1 MYVASSELKILKHV
15 FTKIALRLESRNDYR
30 LSPVSCLMIQR
41 IKYKINRRNIRTEVY
56 RKM

>member
-15 FTKIALRLESRNDYR
+15 FTKIARLESRNDYR